1 MKAIEFA
8 SIYAS
13 ASFLEAS
20 PLLSSYYPLTT
31 LYLESSLFASF
42 LHNDSFSVCILLQ
55 TAFFCP
61 ELAYLVISRIS
72 LPFSF
77 ERWGFFGRVVPFL

>member
-1 MKAIEFA
+1 MHCQLSTVKAIEFA

-31 LYLESSLFASF
+31 LYLESR
-42 LHNDSFSVCILLQ
+42 
-55 TAFFCP
+55 FFC
-61 ELAYLVISRIS
+61 L
-72 LPFSF
+72 FSA
-77 ERWGFFGRVVPFL
+77 